1 MFNAIDILAHG
12 LSAQRLRMNTIV
24 SNIANAQTTRTEEG
38 GPYKRRD
45 VVLTAREEQSKFSSV
60 LDRMTLARPKVSAV
74 IEDQSPPREVHQ
86 PGHPDADAQGIV
98 RYPNIN
104 IVSSM
109 SNRINTATAYE
120 AQATATQT
128 VRDMMRK
135 AAQITIR
142 F

>member
-60 LDRMTLARPKVSAV
+60 GSHRGS
-74 IEDQSPPREVHQ
+74 I
-86 PGHPDADAQGIV
+86 
-98 RYPNIN
+98 
-104 IVSSM
+104 
-109 SNRINTATAYE
+109 
-120 AQATATQT
+120 
-128 VRDMMRK
+128 
-135 AAQITIR
+135 AAA
-142 F
+142 